1 MLQIVYIFIVFV
13 VVILDTKVV
22 QSVAKQKK
30 SELRIYCDLLMQQVH
45 AIKEANSAEPVDVS
59 VSDMIL

>member
-1 MLQIVYIFIVFV
+1 MLQIVYIFIVF

-45 AIKEANSAEPVDVS
+45 AMKEANSAEPVDVS